1 MEIKLLFFEIDY
13 KRYYNDRN
21 YGFNI
26 INFLVILV
34 IF

>member
-1 MEIKLLFFEIDY
+1 MEIKSLLPETDH

-21 YGFNI
+21 YGLNI

-34 IF
+34 TS